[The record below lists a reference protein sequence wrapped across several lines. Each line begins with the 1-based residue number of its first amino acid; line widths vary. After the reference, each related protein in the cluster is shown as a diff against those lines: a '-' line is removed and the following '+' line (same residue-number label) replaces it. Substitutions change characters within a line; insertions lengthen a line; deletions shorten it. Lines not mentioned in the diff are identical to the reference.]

1 MKGRRTG
8 YLGVFSGGKIFV
20 VIVLFAIITPVVS
33 RVVGAVLAQAGGRLT
48 LLSAT
53 TTGVETVSPSVV
65 KESVMKTAPQQTNQ
79 WETVRMRVTAYCAC
93 RRCCGK
99 FADGIT
105 ASGHKIRRGDT
116 FAAADKKYSFG
127 TEMIVAGY
135 NNGKPIKVLDRG
147 GAIRG
152 NKLDVFFNSHRTA
165 RKWGVKY
172 GALNILTSRY
182 AGVPKRCKMRSGLP
196 GNVERKP
203 TLIQPR
209 TTAFHSYIC
218 TGGCI
223 RSFSYTTLAVI
234 RILL

>member
-1 MKGRRTG
+1 MKGSKTG
-8 YLGVFSGGKIFV
+8 YWGVFSGGKIFV

-33 RVVGAVLAQAGGRLT
+33 RVVGAVLAQADGRLM

-53 TTGVETVSPSVV
+53 TTGADTVSPSAVN
-65 KESVMKTAPQQTNQ
+65 ESVMNTAPKQRSQ
-79 WETVRMRVTAYCAC
+79 WQTVRMRVTAYCAC

-105 ASGHKIRRGDT
+105 ACGHKIRRGDV
-116 FAAADKKYSFG
+116 FVAADRKYSFG

-152 NKLDVFFNSHRTA
+152 NRLDVFFHSHKTA

-172 GALNILTSRY
+172 IDVKVR
-182 AGVPKRCKMRSGLP
+182 RSL
-196 GNVERKP
+196 
-203 TLIQPR
+203 
-209 TTAFHSYIC
+209 
-218 TGGCI
+218 
-223 RSFSYTTLAVI
+223 
-234 RILL
+234 